1 MRLYKKHRVAVAG
14 CELQL
19 VESSCEPILTFHNNL
34 IAGHLGY
41 KKVLQKFTKWYYWL
55 GIAKDVNQY
64 TVYKYVTNVK

>member
-1 MRLYKKHRVAVAG
+1 MV
-14 CELQL
+14 
-19 VESSCEPILTFHNNL
+19 
-34 IAGHLGY
+34 GHLGY